1 VPIYLGF
8 DSSTQSLTATAIEID
23 GDRRSVIATRTFQFD
38 EALPSYGTHHG
49 VLPSR
54 DGAVVHAPPIMWA
67 EAMELMFDALTTEHD
82 LDWQQLRAISG
93 SAQQH
98 GSVYLNADATSRLG
112 NLRTDRSIKEQ
123 IADTLS
129 RSTAPV
135 WMDSSTTL
143 ECRAIEAALGGAAAL
158 AQLTGSRAFERFT
171 GPQIRRFAD
180 REPDHYA
187 RTDRIHLVSSWLAS
201 LLAGAHAPIDRG
213 DGSGMNLMELA
224 TGQWSRAAIDAT
236 APQLAGKLPALVP
249 SSFVVGTLAPFWT
262 RRFNLPGARIVAW
275 SGDNLCSLIGTGLIR
290 EGQIAISMGTSD
302 TIFGVMSKPSVSLD
316 GTGHVFASPTG
327 EFMGMTV
334 FKNGSLA
341 RERIRNACGLDWD
354 GFSDA
359 LRRTPPGNGGAMMLP
374 WFEPEITPPV
384 LTPGV
389 RTTGLSEPPG
399 PGHVRAVIEAQ
410 MMSMSLHSRWM
421 RVTPSEIRATGGAG
435 SNREIMQVAADVFGV
450 PVQRLQ
456 QANSAALGAAL
467 RAWHADALADG
478 SPVAWRDIVAGFT
491 DPVTGSRVA
500 PIPANVEIYRRAVR
514 EFEDWHSRALSE
526 ISRP

>member
-1 VPIYLGF
+1 MSLYLGF

-38 EALPSYGTHHG
+38 EALSSYGTHHG

-67 EAMELMFDALTTEHD
+67 EAMALMFDALTTEHD

-98 GSVYLNADATSRLG
+98 GSVYLTADATSRLG

-135 WMDSSTTL
+135 WMDSSTT
-143 ECRAIEAALGGAAAL
+143 EDCRAIEAAVGGAAAL
-158 AQLTGSRAFERFT
+158 ATVTGSRAFERFT
-171 GPQIRRFAD
+171 GPQIRKFA
-180 REPDHYA
+180 REDPAGYQ
-187 RTDRIHLVSSWLAS
+187 RTDRIHLVSSWMAS
-201 LLAGAHAPIDRG
+201 LLAGGHAPIDRG
-213 DGSGMNLMELA
+213 DGSGMNLLDLA
-224 TGQWSRAAIDAT
+224 AGQWSRDALNAT
-236 APQLAGKLPALVP
+236 AAGLDSKLAPPVP
-249 SSFVVGTLAPFWT
+249 SSSIVGMLSAYWMV
-262 RRFNLPGARIVAW
+262 RFNLPAARIVAW
-275 SGDNLCSLIGTGLIR
+275 SGDNLCSLVGTGLVH
-290 EGQIAISMGTSD
+290 EGQLAISLGTSD
-302 TIFGVMSKPSVSLD
+302 TIFGVMSKPSVSPD

-399 PGHVRAVIEAQ
+399 PPHVRAVIEAQ
-410 MMSMSLHSRWM
+410 MMSMALHSRWM
-421 RVTPSEIRATGGAG
+421 RVTPSEIRATGGAA

-450 PVQRLQ
+450 PVQRLR

-478 SPVAWRDIVAGFT
+478 APVAWSEVVAGFT
-491 DPVTGSRVA
+491 DPVAGSRVA
-500 PIPANVEIYRRAVR
+500 PIPENVEIYRRALQR
-514 EFEDWHSRALSE
+514 FEDWVSRILSE
-526 ISRP
+526 SDQ

>member
-1 VPIYLGF
+1 MTVDCFGTRPLVSNLLGDRGLLTVPIYLGF

-54 DGAVVHAPPIMWA
+54 DGAVVHAPPIMWV

-98 GSVYLNADATSRLG
+98 GSVYVDADATSRLG
-112 NLRTDRSIKEQ
+112 NLRTDRSIREQ

-135 WMDSSTTL
+135 WMDSSTTV

-224 TGQWSRAAIDAT
+224 TGQWSHAAIDAT
-236 APQLAGKLPALVP
+236 APHLAGKLPALVP
-249 SSFVVGTLAPFWT
+249 SSSVVGTLAPFWT
-262 RRFNLPGARIVAW
+262 RRFNLPA
-275 SGDNLCSLIGTGLIR
+275 CS
-290 EGQIAISMGTSD
+290 
-302 TIFGVMSKPSVSLD
+302 
-316 GTGHVFASPTG
+316 
-327 EFMGMTV
+327 
-334 FKNGSLA
+334 
-341 RERIRNACGLDWD
+341 
-354 GFSDA
+354 
-359 LRRTPPGNGGAMMLP
+359 RR
-374 WFEPEITPPV
+374 
-384 LTPGV
+384 
-389 RTTGLSEPPG
+389 
-399 PGHVRAVIEAQ
+399 
-410 MMSMSLHSRWM
+410 
-421 RVTPSEIRATGGAG
+421 RV
-435 SNREIMQVAADVFGV
+435 V
-450 PVQRLQ
+450 
-456 QANSAALGAAL
+456 
-467 RAWHADALADG
+467 W
-478 SPVAWRDIVAGFT
+478 
-491 DPVTGSRVA
+491 
-500 PIPANVEIYRRAVR
+500 
-514 EFEDWHSRALSE
+514 
-526 ISRP
+526 

>member
-1 VPIYLGF
+1 MPIYLGF

-171 GPQIRRFAD
+171 GPQIRQASPIASRIN
-180 REPDHYA
+180 YA

-201 LLAGAHAPIDRG
+201 LLAGGHAPIDRG

-236 APQLAGKLPALVP
+236 APQLEASCPRPSRHRLSSAL
-249 SSFVVGTLAPFWT
+249 F
-262 RRFNLPGARIVAW
+262 RRSGRAASTCLRARIVAW

-341 RERIRNACGLDWD
+341 RERIRER
-354 GFSDA
+354 
-359 LRRTPPGNGGAMMLP
+359 LRP
-374 WFEPEITPPV
+374 
-384 LTPGV
+384 
-389 RTTGLSEPPG
+389 
-399 PGHVRAVIEAQ
+399 
-410 MMSMSLHSRWM
+410 
-421 RVTPSEIRATGGAG
+421 
-435 SNREIMQVAADVFGV
+435 
-450 PVQRLQ
+450 
-456 QANSAALGAAL
+456 
-467 RAWHADALADG
+467 
-478 SPVAWRDIVAGFT
+478 
-491 DPVTGSRVA
+491 
-500 PIPANVEIYRRAVR
+500 
-514 EFEDWHSRALSE
+514 
-526 ISRP
+526 

>member
-1 VPIYLGF
+1 MSLYLGF
-8 DSSTQSLTATAIEID
+8 DSSTQSLTATAIEVD

-98 GSVYLNADATSRLG
+98 GSVYLTADATSRLG

-135 WMDSSTTL
+135 WMDSSTT
-143 ECRAIEAALGGAAAL
+143 EDCRAIEAAVGGAAAL
-158 AQLTGSRAFERFT
+158 ATVTGSRAFERFT
-171 GPQIRRFAD
+171 GPQIRKFA
-180 REPDHYA
+180 REDPAGYQ
-187 RTDRIHLVSSWLAS
+187 RTDRIHLVSSWMAS
-201 LLAGAHAPIDRG
+201 LLAGGHAPIDRG
-213 DGSGMNLMELA
+213 DGSGMNLLDLA
-224 TGQWSRAAIDAT
+224 AGQWSRDALNAT
-236 APQLAGKLPALVP
+236 AAGLDSKLAPPVP
-249 SSFVVGTLAPFWT
+249 SSSIVGMLSAYWMV
-262 RRFNLPGARIVAW
+262 RFNLPAARIVAW
-275 SGDNLCSLIGTGLIR
+275 SGDNLCSLVGTGLVH
-290 EGQIAISMGTSD
+290 EGQLAISLGTSD
-302 TIFGVMSKPSVSLD
+302 TIFGVMSKPSVSPD

-359 LRRTPPGNGGAMMLP
+359 LAAHAAREWRRDDAAVVRARNHATSPDTWGADNGAFGATRPAPRSRRHRGSDDVDGLAQPMDAGHAIRDPRNGRRREQPRDHAGRCRCVRRT
-374 WFEPEITPPV
+374 
-384 LTPGV
+384 
-389 RTTGLSEPPG
+389 RS
-399 PGHVRAVIEAQ
+399 
-410 MMSMSLHSRWM
+410 
-421 RVTPSEIRATGGAG
+421 
-435 SNREIMQVAADVFGV
+435 
-450 PVQRLQ
+450 
-456 QANSAALGAAL
+456 
-467 RAWHADALADG
+467 ALAAG
-478 SPVAWRDIVAGFT
+478 EFSSPRCRTACLARRC
-491 DPVTGSRVA
+491 TG
-500 PIPANVEIYRRAVR
+500 
-514 EFEDWHSRALSE
+514 
-526 ISRP
+526 